1 MKFLTRKWRN
11 DFRKSNSSNTW
22 YDLFDDWDLIASSLK
37 TQYGYSIRQEID
49 KLSWGELCSDIAGLN
64 GDTPLGNIVRI
75 RSENDPE
82 VLKRFTKNELQI
94 RSEWRN
100 RNASQMSKEEYE
112 KAMEGIKNMFIA
124 MSKQGK

>member
-1 MKFLTRKWRN
+1 MKFLMRKWRN
-11 DFRKSNSSNTW
+11 DFKTSRTTDAW
-22 YDLFDDWDLIASSLK
+22 YDLFGDWDLIASSLK
-37 TQYGYSIRQEID
+37 TQYGYSIRQEIN

-82 VLKRFTKNELQI
+82 ALKKFTRNELQI

-100 RNASQMSKEEYE
+100 RYAKQINQENYKE
-112 KAMEGIKNMFIA
+112 AMEGFKNMFIA
-124 MSKQGK
+124 LSKNGK